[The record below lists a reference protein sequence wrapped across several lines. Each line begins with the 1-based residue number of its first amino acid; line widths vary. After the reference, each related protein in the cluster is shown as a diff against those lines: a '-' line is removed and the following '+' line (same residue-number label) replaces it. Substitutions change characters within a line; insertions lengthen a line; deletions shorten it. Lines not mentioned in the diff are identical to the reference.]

1 MNFLLTWLA
10 LVGRGRG
17 VAVVAVGVDVG
28 GHVALALIPG
38 VAVRVGHAGGL
49 AAPGL
54 GVAVILGLAVRVGLA
69 AAQVVRPARG
79 LGVGTVGVQST
90 A

>member
-1 MNFLLTWLA
+1 MILILTWLA
-10 LVGRGRG
+10 LAGRGRG
-17 VAVVAVGVDVG
+17 VAVVAVGVDAG
-28 GHVALALIPG
+28 RHVALALVLG
-38 VAVRVGHAGGL
+38 VAVRVPHAGGH
-49 AAPGL
+49 AARCI
-54 GVAVILGLAVRVGLA
+54 GVADFPVVAVRVGLA